1 MRCLL
6 MATNGALSLWEEA
19 LGVQSLRCCDCSSAT
34 ASACNCLFNVAYTK
48 VVALN
53 AQWPSPS
60 SNSGCDSDSDS
71 DYEYDSDGPARVR
84 RR

>member
-1 MRCLL
+1 MLRLQ
-6 MATNGALSLWEEA
+6 
-19 LGVQSLRCCDCSSAT
+19 LGDSLRLQLS
-34 ASACNCLFNVAYTK
+34 FNVAYTK

-60 SNSGCDSDSDS
+60 SGTDSDSDS